1 MSADDRRSEELFD
14 ELLAGIQGTI
24 EAEIAE
30 ELAIIEPD
38 FPAIIDELRRRDD
51 ELLADDVGPELSP
64 AWGAASRSGC
74 SNARISAD
82 PADDPLFG
90 LISDARHE
98 IEADLAARRLLP
110 VPPLPQPN
118 VDPAESATATP
129 RAPAG
134 LRWVGAAL
142 AVAATVALLWG
153 LGPSLARPLL
163 GGSPTPSQAQWSERD
178 DAEAGL
184 ASTRTP
190 EPERPRRTARTR
202 GAAPSSAATPEDT
215 VLDDSILD
223 DAILDDAILDD
234 AIADDAIADELA
246 DADATLPSQE
256 AASDPKGT
264 PKPAEASASKG
275 SEGTT
280 KAQAIRDLDALE
292 VEAEALWRAGDR
304 AGAEALLRK
313 IIRLSRARRRADL
326 AYGDLF
332 TITRQLYGREREAEV
347 WREYL
352 ARFPRGRYADDA
364 RAGLCRRESASE
376 ARACWSRYMLDFPSG
391 THRDEAGRTTDAD

>member
-1 MSADDRRSEELFD
+1 MSADDRLSEELFD
-14 ELLAGIQGTI
+14 DLLAGIRGTI
-24 EAEIAE
+24 DAEIAD

-38 FPAIIDELRRRDD
+38 FPAVIDELRRRDD
-51 ELLADDVGPELSP
+51 GLLADDVGPELSP

-118 VDPAESATATP
+118 LDRPAETATSP
-129 RAPAG
+129 APAG

-178 DAEAGL
+178 DAEPGL
-184 ASTRTP
+184 ASTRAP

-202 GAAPSSAATPEDT
+202 GAAPSSAATPENT
-215 VLDDSILD
+215 ILD
-223 DAILDDAILDD
+223 DVADDAIVDD
-234 AIADDAIADELA
+234 AIVDDAIADEPE
-246 DADATLPSQE
+246 DADGTQPSQE

-264 PKPAEASASKG
+264 PKPAEASASEG

-280 KAQAIRDLDALE
+280 KARGIRDLDALE
-292 VEAEALWRAGDR
+292 AEAEDLWRAGDR

>member
-1 MSADDRRSEELFD
+1 MSADNHRPEELFD
-14 ELLAGIQGTI
+14 DLLAGIKGTLD
-24 EAEIAE
+24 AEIAD

-38 FPAIIDELRRRDD
+38 FPAILDELRRRDD
-51 ELLADDVGPELSP
+51 DGPFAADEAPELSP
-64 AWGAASRSGC
+64 PWGAASQSGC
-74 SNARISAD
+74 SHARSSTPESYGD

-90 LISDARHE
+90 LVNDARQE

-110 VPPLPQPN
+110 VPPPPQPAA
-118 VDPAESATATP
+118 DLPGEAATAP
-129 RAPAG
+129 SRAPAG
-134 LRWVGAAL
+134 LRWLGAAL
-142 AVAATVALLWG
+142 TVAAAVALLWG

-178 DAEAGL
+178 DTEPGQ

-190 EPERPRRTARTR
+190 EPERPRQTSRRR
-202 GAAPSSAATPEDT
+202 GAVPDSDADPTAAPSDEPLTEDA
-215 VLDDSILD
+215 VANALDDGD
-223 DAILDDAILDD
+223 RPDTTD
-234 AIADDAIADELA
+234 
-246 DADATLPSQE
+246 PS
-256 AASDPKGT
+256 
-264 PKPAEASASKG
+264 AEASPDTIDTSSEETSDG
-275 SEGTT
+275 SEGNRPEEATT
-280 KAQAIRDLDALE
+280 GRAPRDLNALE
-292 VEAEALWRAGDR
+292 AEAEALWRAGDR

-332 TITRQLYGREREAEV
+332 TITRQLYGREREAAV

-364 RAGLCRRESASE
+364 RAGLCRRESTSE

-391 THRDEAGRTTDAD
+391 THRDEAGRATDSD

>member
-1 MSADDRRSEELFD
+1 MSADDRRSGELFD
-14 ELLAGIQGTI
+14 ELLAGIRGTLG
-24 EAEIAE
+24 AEIAA

-38 FPAIIDELRRRDD
+38 FPAVIDELRRRDD
-51 ELLADDVGPELSP
+51 ELFADEVGPELSP
-64 AWGAASRSGC
+64 TWGAASPSGC
-74 SNARISAD
+74 ANARSSTPASYGD

-90 LISDARHE
+90 LINDARHE

-110 VPPLPQPN
+110 IPALLQPN
-118 VDPAESATATP
+118 VDRPAEAATDP
-129 RAPAG
+129 SRAPAG
-134 LRWVGAAL
+134 LRWLGAAL

-178 DAEAGL
+178 NAEPGL

-190 EPERPRRTARTR
+190 EPERPRQTARTR
-202 GAAPSSAATPEDT
+202 GAAPSSDATA
-215 VLDDSILD
+215 D
-223 DAILDDAILDD
+223 DAILDESLLDD
-234 AIADDAIADELA
+234 PPLDEAIVDDATADGIADDATAPE
-246 DADATLPSQE
+246 
-256 AASDPKGT
+256 KT
-264 PKPAEASASKG
+264 PKPAEEGTIEG
-275 SEGTT
+275 SDGTT
-280 KAQAIRDLDALE
+280 KARAIRDLDALE
-292 VEAEALWRAGDR
+292 AEAEALWRAGDR
-304 AGAEALLRK
+304 AGAEALLRR
-313 IIRLSRARRRADL
+313 IIRLSRTRRRADL

-376 ARACWSRYMLDFPSG
+376 ARTCWSRYMLDFPSG
-391 THRDEAGRTTDAD
+391 THRDEAGRATEAD